1 MLDLDFNLTPSQ
13 MISRRVFEIT
23 LALISVI
30 SSKLAVFIKGKWQLF
45 KIHSIQNLAWHQP
58 HAEHLPNGA
67 VH

>member
-30 SSKLAVFIKGKWQLF
+30 SSKLAVFIKGK
-45 KIHSIQNLAWHQP
+45 
-58 HAEHLPNGA
+58 
-67 VH
+67 

>member
-30 SSKLAVFIKGKWQLF
+30 SSKLAVFIKGKWQLQPF
-45 KIHSIQNLAWHQP
+45 QNTQYSKPCLAP
-58 HAEHLPNGA
+58 ASR
-67 VH
+67 